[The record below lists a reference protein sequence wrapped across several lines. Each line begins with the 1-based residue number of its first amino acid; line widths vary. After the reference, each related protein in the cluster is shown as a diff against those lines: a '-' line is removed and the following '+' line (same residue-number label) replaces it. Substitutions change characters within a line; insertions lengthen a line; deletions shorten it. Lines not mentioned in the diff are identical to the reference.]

1 MEEGEGGHTTP
12 QTALPAHKRGFE
24 IWLKRAKIGF
34 KNGSKIPLMGGKV
47 ERGSHDTAD
56 CFACTYGAGGQLDHP
71 RE

>member
-24 IWLKRAKIGF
+24 KWLKRAKIGF
-34 KNGSKIPLMGGKV
+34 ENGSKIRGKE